1 MKIRWQAKQRRR
13 ATRGFS
19 LLELLVVLAI
29 SAMLMLLAS
38 CSEEP
43 LPGQQLR
50 SHECLQNITLDKL
63 PEHISHC
70 DAVVAAFP
78 ANPSPLNDR
87 YLLHS
92 LAGNEAAACAD
103 IAKASSL
110 ARQIPANS
118 LDPQLRNDLKLRQE
132 LCRRGKS

>member
-1 MKIRWQAKQRRR
+1 M
-13 ATRGFS
+13 GS
-19 LLELLVVLAI
+19 LILLL
-29 SAMLMLLAS
+29 SG

-50 SHECLQNITLDKL
+50 SYECLEKLALEKL
-63 PEHISHC
+63 PDHIRHC

-78 ANPSPLNDR
+78 GDPGPLNDR

-92 LAGNEAAACAD
+92 LAGNEPAACAD

-110 ARQIPANS
+110 AGSMPAKS
-118 LDPQLRNDLKLRQE
+118 LDPQLRSDLKLRQE
-132 LCRRGKS
+132 LCKRSKP

>member
-1 MKIRWQAKQRRR
+1 MATAR
-13 ATRGFS
+13 A
-19 LLELLVVLAI
+19 LLTGAL
-29 SAMLMLLAS
+29 LMLLAG

-78 ANPSPLNDR
+78 ANPSPLNER

>member
-1 MKIRWQAKQRRR
+1 M
-13 ATRGFS
+13 
-19 LLELLVVLAI
+19 
-29 SAMLMLLAS
+29 
-38 CSEEP
+38 
-43 LPGQQLR
+43 
-50 SHECLQNITLDKL
+50 
-63 PEHISHC
+63 
-70 DAVVAAFP
+70 AAFP

>member
-1 MKIRWQAKQRRR
+1 MPPIRKSVHRPPHGWLPGSVATAR
-13 ATRGFS
+13 A
-19 LLELLVVLAI
+19 LLTGAL
-29 SAMLMLLAS
+29 LMLLAG